1 MLALLNPRVWLA
13 IGLAVLLAASHFG
26 AWKTGRAGVRADWD
40 RDIADRTAQALAASE
55 AARAKE
61 QALQAE
67 NTRIRSTYAKETAR
81 AQTDHAAAVAD
92 LDSLLHAT
100 GTTRSQAGADP
111 APTAGADDAARA
123 RHLLEQCAVSIT
135 ALAEAADTIEARLT
149 GLQDYVR
156 TVCLQEQGGALFH
169 AGTSSHVR
177 PSSMRPAAFLPM
189 RSM

>member
-26 AWKTGRAGVRADWD
+26 AWKAGRAGVRAEWD
-40 RDIADRTAQALAASE
+40 RDIAERTAQALAASE

-67 NTRIRSTYAKETAR
+67 NTRIRSTYAKEAAR

-100 GTTRSQAGADP
+100 GTPRSQAGADP
-111 APTAGADDAARA
+111 APAAGADDAARA
-123 RHLLEQCAVSIT
+123 RNLLGQCAVSIT

-156 TVCLQEQGGALFH
+156 TVCLQQPNSA
-169 AGTSSHVR
+169 
-177 PSSMRPAAFLPM
+177 P
-189 RSM
+189 